1 MKSNNNW
8 WNYKLKRVGKNFWIA
23 SSIGYILLGMII
35 GLAIGLAIGYSK
47 GVDMITKKAYP
58 VVKTNTKNSHS
69 IRDQSKK
76 IIAPK
81 DSAFSWEIPQLLELK
96 FGSHENPKQG
106 VMIDDFIE
114 KYGKAQEALILD
126 DKIELIWQNLDKSDV
141 NENSSNEMIFAY
153 FEKADGRYYLKSI
166 NYDRNSNNLEKDQ
179 MPADKYNGLKVG
191 NPETGKDGV
200 SYSEVLKNNHS
211 GSIMMSAYQDQITHE
226 NKTKMVI
233 EFKKISD
240 KKIYKL
246 TFYQQ
251 ENGDYCLASK
261 GDNG

>member
-35 GLAIGLAIGYSK
+35 GLAIGYFK
-47 GVDMITKKAYP
+47 GVNMITKKAYP
-58 VVKTNTKNSHS
+58 VVKTSKKNSRS

-81 DSAFSWEIPQLLELK
+81 DSDFTWNISQLLELK
-96 FGSHENPKQG
+96 FGSRETPKQG
-106 VMIDDFIE
+106 VVIDDFLE
-114 KYGKAQEALILD
+114 KYGKAQEALIRD
-126 DKIELIWQNLDKSDV
+126 DNIELTWRNHDKSDV
-141 NENSSNEMIFAY
+141 NENSSNERLSAY
-153 FEKADGRYYLKSI
+153 FEKAEGRYYLNSVT
-166 NYDRNSNNLEKDQ
+166 YARNSNNLEKDQ
-179 MPADKYNGLKVG
+179 MSADKYNGLKVG

-200 SYSEVLKNNHS
+200 SYSEVLKNNYS
-211 GSIMMSAYQDQITHE
+211 GSIMMSSDQDKITHE
-226 NKTKMVI
+226 NKTRIVI
-233 EFKKISD
+233 YFKKRSD

-246 TFYQQ
+246 TFYKQ